1 MNYEE
6 LFINGRFLTQPMT
19 GVNRYAYQLC
29 KAMAAAGHP
38 FVLVCPKAPF
48 HDSYDTNDF
57 HIVRYGVGSSHFWE
71 QCVLPFFFLGKRN
84 YLLMSFT
91 GLGSILVRPKIMTI
105 HDLAFLKNPSWYTRS
120 YYLLYR
126 FLTPLAVRTSRHVIT
141 VSEFSKQE
149 ILRFYP
155 FIDEQRISVVYNA
168 ADSTVFRPSVES
180 EVQTIDT
187 KPFVL
192 AVSSI
197 DPRKNF
203 SRLIQAFKGISNCQ
217 LLIVGKYSPVFK
229 QQGGLDEHDPHIR
242 FLGRVTDDELLQLY
256 NTASC
261 FVFPSLYEGFGLPPL
276 EAMACGCPVL
286 ASDIPV
292 IREVCADAAWY
303 FTPTDPDAIRSTIQ
317 RFLNSPASVRE
328 QLRQQGFRNIT
339 RFSWKQS
346 AEKIL
351 ALWHDYSPSSHN

>member
-1 MNYEE
+1 
-6 LFINGRFLTQPMT
+6 
-19 GVNRYAYQLC
+19 
-29 KAMAAAGHP
+29 
-38 FVLVCPKAPF
+38 
-48 HDSYDTNDF
+48 
-57 HIVRYGVGSSHFWE
+57 
-71 QCVLPFFFLGKRN
+71 
-84 YLLMSFT
+84 
-91 GLGSILVRPKIMTI
+91 
-105 HDLAFLKNPSWYTRS
+105 
-120 YYLLYR
+120 
-126 FLTPLAVRTSRHVIT
+126 
-141 VSEFSKQE
+141 
-149 ILRFYP
+149 
-155 FIDEQRISVVYNA
+155 
-168 ADSTVFRPSVES
+168 
-180 EVQTIDT
+180 
-187 KPFVL
+187 
-192 AVSSI
+192 
-197 DPRKNF
+197 
-203 SRLIQAFKGISNCQ
+203 
-217 LLIVGKYSPVFK
+217 VFK